1 MIPFLWRSCKRH
13 VTPSA
18 LLLRSASRAAP
29 RARTPAPL
37 VNVESISVD
46 KENITIS
53 LSAPEPGTSKRPPST
68 NIHRRKPLPAS
79 KRRHTKVISLIHSI
93 RHLLENKQPGHAMQ
107 FSVHRMNQ
115 RFVPDEHRAGAY
127 EGLVH
132 LFLEFDRLD
141 YAYAQC
147 QRMIYE
153 GLAPPPSVP
162 LALFVH
168 PFDNPNN
175 TDKEALESLVEA
187 YISNI
192 SQSSQDEGFFRAII
206 ARISRL
212 GIRPPELLEQILA
225 LYAEKRGPGWVPSYA
240 MASTMISAYTRARDF
255 ENAYR
260 WIEHSE
266 NLVNVHS
273 ADPSSP
279 PHLHR
284 LADIEGR
291 GTIIDPSHS
300 EQLIDALKRMKDRGM
315 NPTRVGYNILIA
327 SNVRNGEYQAALD
340 HYKELQER
348 SRPVDGDLCPD
359 EFALSSVFKA
369 YEGHHRAVYEHNPR
383 IPLPPLNP
391 SQRTMYK
398 IFINAYPTPSLDKSA
413 SQPSPQ
419 FLTVILRS
427 FLVTGDYAGAMYVLR
442 LFQTLGA
449 RVPRR
454 AYSVVVLCLRKK
466 IIQSL
471 YDLVR
476 KIRSRKSA
484 TRRTQKPFL
493 SDPIWSS
500 ASSADGTS
508 TSSSDRARAPRNPI
522 SWSEHKTRSSR
533 TTWASKMLDLA
544 ESSPASQYSDHSSP
558 AELVL
563 EIDQEPSMDALLSS
577 LRSSIPTSSS
587 EPKPAD
593 FIKLRKFVT
602 NRLFLIATSNR
613 RQFVDWMASNPAR
626 SPASIAMEAGAEMS
640 DRTSADLASMM
651 ALVYRAIVVSKTGL
665 NPHDVGA
672 AWEAFLTSMAEAG
685 QEMLP
690 QGDGMG
696 ASHGDHARAVPI
708 TSD

>member
-1 MIPFLWRSCKRH
+1 MK
-13 VTPSA
+13 
-18 LLLRSASRAAP
+18 
-29 RARTPAPL
+29 
-37 VNVESISVD
+37 
-46 KENITIS
+46 
-53 LSAPEPGTSKRPPST
+53 
-68 NIHRRKPLPAS
+68 
-79 KRRHTKVISLIHSI
+79 
-93 RHLLENKQPGHAMQ
+93 
-107 FSVHRMNQ
+107 
-115 RFVPDEHRAGAY
+115 
-127 EGLVH
+127 
-132 LFLEFDRLD
+132 
-141 YAYAQC
+141 
-147 QRMIYE
+147 RMIYE

-206 ARISRL
+206 SRISRL

-273 ADPSSP
+273 SDPSSP

-300 EQLIDALKRMKDRGM
+300 EQLIDALKRMKDQGM

-348 SRPVDGDLCPD
+348 SRPVDGDPCPD

-369 YEGHHRAVYEHNPR
+369 YEGHYRAVYEHNPR

-398 IFINAYPTPSLDKSA
+398 IFITAYPTPSLNKSA
-413 SQPSPQ
+413 SQPSSQ
-419 FLTVILRS
+419 FLTVLLRS

-442 LFQTLGA
+442 LFHTLRI

-466 IIQSL
+466 IIQRL

-484 TRRTQKPFL
+484 TRRAQKPFL

-500 ASSADGTS
+500 LP
-508 TSSSDRARAPRNPI
+508 SSSEGDPASPPPDRSHAPRNPL
-522 SWSEHKTRSSR
+522 SWSEHKMRSSR
-533 TTWASKMLDLA
+533 STWSSKMLDLP
-544 ESSPASQYSDHSSP
+544 ESSPASQYSDHYSTTDLDF
-558 AELVL
+558 EL
-563 EIDQEPSMDALLSS
+563 DPEPSMDALLSS

-587 EPKPAD
+587 EPKPSD

-602 NRLFLIATSNR
+602 NRLFLIASSNR
-613 RQFVDWMASNPAR
+613 RQFVDWIASNRAR
-626 SPASIAMEAGAEMS
+626 SSASIAMEAGAEMS

-696 ASHGDHARAVPI
+696 ASDGDDARAVPI